1 MTDGERWVVVDVE
14 ATCWHAEEHPALA
27 ADQGNET
34 EGDRD
39 RRRPARSGRRAAR
52 GAVPGADPAAAAPAA
67 VGVLHGADGPHQA
80 DVDAAA
86 RFPAVLAALF
96 DWAGGDEGLVLA
108 AWGGFDD
115 RLLRRDA
122 ERWGC
127 PPRGGGRST

>member
-34 EGDRD
+34 EVIEI
-39 RRRPARSGRRAAR
+39 
-52 GAVPGADPAAAAPAA
+52 GAVRLDPVGAPLGEPFLARIRPRRHPQLSAFCTALT
-67 VGVLHGADGPHQA
+67 GLTQA

-115 RLLRRDA
+115 R
-122 ERWGC
+122 
-127 PPRGGGRST
+127 